1 MTLQIQGTIEQI
13 RTRLPASVASVEEPP
28 LLGAADPQTGRRL
41 RVELRAERLD
51 WLPPVLAS
59 LDQPFIIE
67 RPDEL
72 RSLVTALADR
82 LAAPPAKV
90 RRTNDRSGT
99 VTWRPEGPSAGRS
112 PAADV
117 ADEVLADQ
125 DGDADAAE
133 EEDQHP
139 DGIQVGLDKPERAD
153 DQPEQDDQGNRSD
166 VSAAHVTVHLWEN
179 VERCSRVY
187 PERDGGTHQSVTALQ
202 PLSGHA
208 VVGGRVI
215 GAVAH
220 VLAVNPVPARSQMG
234 SSLGFHIILACFGI
248 AFAAVT
254 MTAEW
259 IGIRR
264 GDAAALLL
272 ARRWS
277 KIMAVLV
284 AVGAVSGTVLS
295 YEMGLLWP
303 GLMGR
308 FGAAI
313 GFPFSVE
320 GIFFFLEAIF
330 VGVYLYG
337 WRRLPPWAHWWSGM
351 PIVVAGILGA
361 MSVVAANS
369 WMNSPAGY
377 TLSHGK
383 ITNVSPVS
391 VFFNAST
398 PYETAHMVLA
408 AYMVTGFLVA
418 GVYAVGLLRGR
429 RDRYHRLGFAVPFTI
444 AGIAAP
450 LQVMM
455 GDIIARFIAHNQ
467 PVKFAAM
474 EYVSATTRDAPEW
487 LGGILING
495 HVYFG
500 AAIPAFDSILVGF
513 SPHTRV
519 IGWDSVPAA
528 QRPPLVTLIH
538 LSFDLMVGIGFFLF
552 ALAAWQGWWWWFH
565 RRLLVTAWFLV
576 PAALSGVAAVA
587 AMEAGW
593 VVTEVGRQPWIVYRV
608 MLVSDAVTPS
618 SGVPVTLGVILAL
631 YAILTVVSIGVP
643 MIMSRRWRREAP
655 AEEEAEQVPY
665 GPSPARAS
673 PSGPPAS
680 PAVPRASS
688 GGPGAS

>member
-1 MTLQIQGTIEQI
+1 M
-13 RTRLPASVASVEEPP
+13 
-28 LLGAADPQTGRRL
+28 
-41 RVELRAERLD
+41 
-51 WLPPVLAS
+51 
-59 LDQPFIIE
+59 
-67 RPDEL
+67 
-72 RSLVTALADR
+72 
-82 LAAPPAKV
+82 
-90 RRTNDRSGT
+90 
-99 VTWRPEGPSAGRS
+99 
-112 PAADV
+112 
-117 ADEVLADQ
+117 
-125 DGDADAAE
+125 
-133 EEDQHP
+133 
-139 DGIQVGLDKPERAD
+139 
-153 DQPEQDDQGNRSD
+153 
-166 VSAAHVTVHLWEN
+166 
-179 VERCSRVY
+179 
-187 PERDGGTHQSVTALQ
+187 
-202 PLSGHA
+202 
-208 VVGGRVI
+208 

-234 SSLGFHIILACFGI
+234 SSLGFHIILACFGV

-254 MTAEW
+254 MTAEF

-277 KIMAVLV
+277 KVMAVLV

-295 YEMGLLWP
+295 YELGLLWP

-308 FGAAI
+308 FGAAFGI
-313 GFPFSVE
+313 GFSYE

-351 PIVVAGILGA
+351 PIVIAGILGA
-361 MSVVAANS
+361 MSVIAANS

-383 ITNVSPVS
+383 ITS
-391 VFFNAST
+391 VDPLAVYFNAAT

-455 GDIIARFIAHNQ
+455 GDIIARFIATNQ

-474 EYVSATTRDAPEW
+474 EYVARTGDEIPEW
-487 LGGILING
+487 AGGILING

-500 AAIPAFDSILVGF
+500 ASIPAFDSILVGF
-513 SPHTRV
+513 SPHVRV
-519 IGWDSVPAA
+519 IGWDSVPPD
-528 QRPPLVTLIH
+528 QRPPLPTLIH
-538 LSFDLMVGIGFFLF
+538 LSFDLMVGLGFFLL

-565 RRLLVTAWFLV
+565 RRLLVTPWFLV
-576 PAALSGVAAVA
+576 PAAVSGVAAVA

-608 MLVSDAVTPS
+608 LLVSDAVTPS
-618 SGVPVTLGVILAL
+618 SGVPVTLAVILAL
-631 YAILTVVSIGVP
+631 YGILTVVSIGVP

-665 GPSPARAS
+665 GPSPAGA
-673 PSGPPAS
+673 GAS
-680 PAVPRASS
+680 PARPSAPPAVPGASS
-688 GGPGAS
+688 GGPEAP